1 MRCSTEGCDTDATIQ
16 WQRAA
21 TDDETA
27 AHLDALRAG
36 IARVNDER
44 RLSLRVQIA
53 QLREARDN
61 PPKQLSEPDRRAF
74 LARADAQIAAAQ
86 AEHDAITDDV
96 DLDHH
101 LPVTVAVF
109 GCDEHASEVTA

>member
-1 MRCSTEGCDTDATIQ
+1 MRCSTEGCDADATVQ

-21 TDDETA
+21 TSDETA
-27 AHLDALRAG
+27 AHLDRVRAG
-36 IARVNDER
+36 LARVNDER

-53 QLREARDN
+53 QLRGARDN
-61 PPKQLSEPDRRAF
+61 PPKHLSEPDRRAF

-86 AEHDAITDDV
+86 AEHDAVTNDV

-109 GCDEHASEVTA
+109 GCDNHAEEAP

>member
-1 MRCSTEGCDTDATIQ
+1 MRCSTEGCDADATLQ
-16 WQRAA
+16 WQRPAS
-21 TDDETA
+21 DDEAA
-27 AHLDALRAG
+27 AHLDGVRAG

-44 RLSLRVQIA
+44 RLSLRVQVA

-61 PPKQLSEPDRRAF
+61 PPKGLSEPDQRAF
-74 LARADAQIAAAQ
+74 LARVDAQIAAAQ
-86 AEHDAITDDV
+86 AEHDAITDVV

-109 GCDEHASEVTA
+109 GCEQHSEETP